1 MECPNGGIVLDA
13 WSKDPLIDLSPG
25 DMARRIMGGDK
36 TAADEFVRRYYRWL
50 LLIVRHKFPRQRF
63 HLDVVQE
70 AFLKVLA
77 ALESGSVRNP
87 DAVLSFLRSTAIN
100 IGYEQLREDKKH
112 ESAIG
117 HDFVVEL
124 IADVQYDMPE
134 AVMWQE
140 RIERLVACI
149 ESLNVKRDRELLRR
163 FYLDNEDK
171 RTVCRALQLTPV
183 HFDRVLYRAK
193 QRLRKCLIEEEPTTD
208 PTADE
213 DLGDEDGKWTDQKAG
228 TPPVRTKKEV

>member
-1 MECPNGGIVLDA
+1 MDCPYGGTVLDA
-13 WSKDPLIDLSPG
+13 WSKEPLIDLSPG

-36 TAADEFVRRYYRWL
+36 SAADEFVRRYYRWL
-50 LLIVRHKFPRQRF
+50 LLIIRRKFPRQRF

-100 IGYEQLREDKKH
+100 IGYEQLREDSKH

-117 HDFVVEL
+117 HDFIVEL
-124 IADVQYDMPE
+124 IADIQYDIPE

-140 RIERLVACI
+140 RIMRLAACI

-163 FYLDNEDK
+163 FYLDSEDK
-171 RTVCRALQLTPV
+171 TTVCRALRLTPV

-193 QRLRKCLIEEEPTTD
+193 QRLRKCLSEEQPGTEREERTD
-208 PTADE
+208 MNGASAPREA
-213 DLGDEDGKWTDQKAG
+213 
-228 TPPVRTKKEV
+228 KKEV